1 MTAGHPP
8 SSSTLPILTVT
19 SYPHWTQ
26 AMHKTAKFKGFA
38 DMEQSQTFGP
48 TNLHM
53 TSLNNNNNQNIYMY
67 IYIDYI
73 TLDGGR
79 VIKNISLPNIIL
91 LLF

>member
-67 IYIDYI
+67 IYRLYNSRWGKSHQKHF
-73 TLDGGR
+73 LA
-79 VIKNISLPNIIL
+79 
-91 LLF
+91 